1 MEEGRKFM
9 AYMGFQKTGLFTDLY
24 QLTMAYGYWKSG
36 RGNDK
41 AAFNLFFRERPFGG
55 AYAVCCGLGVAI
67 NYIENFGFSEEDLN
81 YLASLKGR
89 RGRYLFDK
97 AFLEYL
103 SGLSLQCDINAI
115 PEGQVVFPLEP
126 LLQVRGPLIQCQLLE
141 TMLLNVINFQTL
153 IATKA
158 ARICSVAEGPVF
170 EFGMRR
176 AQGTDGAL
184 SASRAAYIGGCSGTS
199 HVMAGK
205 IFDIPVKGTHAHSW
219 VMAFDSEKEA
229 FTQYTA
235 SMPDNSVLL
244 VDTYDTI
251 EGVKT
256 AAESGLEMKSRG
268 QKLLGIRLDSGNLNE
283 LSRKARKIL
292 DDHNLEDC
300 LIVASGDLDEHV
312 IKRLKREGA
321 QIDVWGVGTRLATGK
336 GQGALDGVYKMSAL
350 KKEGKKW
357 LPKMKLSDDP
367 LKSTYGGLHQIR
379 RFLKNGSLWGDM
391 IYDEHLG
398 PGNKMECENN
408 IVAIPASLKSKD
420 LLEPIFI
427 GGKRIYTVPDIHTA
441 RQSTTANLHCLT
453 PELLKLKTT
462 KHYPVGLEYKL
473 AQLNRKIADNIT
485 KHPRRN

>member
-1 MEEGRKFM
+1 MSFLGL
-9 AYMGFQKTGLFTDLY
+9 QKTGLFTDLY

-36 RGNDK
+36 RSGDK
-41 AAFNLFFRERPFGG
+41 AAFNLFFRQRPFGG
-55 AYAVCCGLGVAI
+55 AYAICCGLGVAI
-67 NYIENFGFSEEDLN
+67 NCIENFGFSEDDLD
-81 YLASLKGR
+81 YLSSLKGR
-89 RGRYLFDK
+89 RGRCLFDE

-103 SGLSLQCDINAI
+103 SNLSLQCDINAI

-158 ARICSVAEGPVF
+158 ARICSVAQSPVF

-176 AQGTDGAL
+176 AQGADGAL

-205 IFDIPVKGTHAHSW
+205 VFDIPVKGTHAHSW

-256 AAESGLEMKSRG
+256 AAESGLEMKSKG
-268 QKLLGIRLDSGNLNE
+268 QRLLGIRLDSGNLTE
-283 LSRKARKIL
+283 LSIKARRIL
-292 DDHNLEDC
+292 DDHNLKDC

-312 IKRLKREGA
+312 IKELKREGA
-321 QIDVWGVGTRLATGK
+321 HIDIWGVGTRLATGR
-336 GQGALDGVYKMSAL
+336 GQGAIDGVYKMSAL
-350 KKEGKKW
+350 KKDGESW

-379 RFLKNGSLWGDM
+379 RFHKNGKLWGDM
-391 IYDEHLG
+391 IYDERIG
-398 PGNKMECENN
+398 PGNEMEHENN
-408 IVAIPASLKSKD
+408 ILEIPADAEDMD
-420 LLEPIFI
+420 LLVPTFRNGEKVYIE
-427 GGKRIYTVPDIHTA
+427 PDIHTT
-441 RQSTTANLHCLT
+441 RQSTADNMQCL
-453 PELLKLKTT
+453 PQELQELTT
-462 KHYPVGLEYKL
+462 SKRYPVGLESKL
-473 AQLNRKIADNIT
+473 AQLNKEMADNIT
-485 KHPRRN
+485 QRSRRN

>member
-1 MEEGRKFM
+1 MS
-9 AYMGFQKTGLFTDLY
+9 YLGFQKTGLFTDLY

-36 RGNDK
+36 RSGDN

-55 AYAVCCGLGVAI
+55 AYAVCCGLGVAV
-67 NYIENFGFSEEDLN
+67 NCIENFGFSEEDLN
-81 YLASLKGR
+81 YLAGLKGR
-89 RGRYLFDK
+89 RSRRLFDK
-97 AFLEYL
+97 DFLEYL

-115 PEGQVVFPLEP
+115 PEGQIVFPLEP

-176 AQGTDGAL
+176 AQGSDGAL

-205 IFDIPVKGTHAHSW
+205 VFDIPVKGTHAHSW

-256 AAESGLEMKSRG
+256 AVESGLEMKSRG
-268 QKLLGIRLDSGNLNE
+268 QKLLGIRLDSGNLTE

-292 DDHNLEDC
+292 DDHNLKDC

-312 IKRLKREGA
+312 IKKLKREGA
-321 QIDVWGVGTRLATGK
+321 QIDIWGVGTKLATGK

-350 KKEGKKW
+350 KKDGEKW

-379 RFLKNGSLWGDM
+379 RFLKDGKLWGDM
-391 IYDEHLG
+391 IYDERLG
-398 PGNKMECENN
+398 MGNKIKLENN
-408 IVAIPASLKSKD
+408 IAEVPADAKNMD
-420 LLEPIFI
+420 LLKPIFLN
-427 GGKRIYTVPDIHTA
+427 GKKIYTAPVIHTT
-441 RQSTTANLHCLT
+441 REFTATNLACMP
-453 PELLKLKTT
+453 PELLELTT
-462 KHYPVGLEYKL
+462 SKRYPVGLEYEL
-473 AQLNRKIADNIT
+473 AQLNKKMADNIT
-485 KHPRRN
+485 KHSRRS

>member
-126 LLQVRGPLIQCQLLE
+126 LLQVRGSLIQCQLLE

-176 AQGTDGAL
+176 AQGTDRAL

-205 IFDIPVKGTHAHSW
+205 IFDIP
-219 VMAFDSEKEA
+219 E
-229 FTQYTA
+229 FT
-235 SMPDNSVLL
+235 P
-244 VDTYDTI
+244 
-251 EGVKT
+251 
-256 AAESGLEMKSRG
+256 
-268 QKLLGIRLDSGNLNE
+268 
-283 LSRKARKIL
+283 
-292 DDHNLEDC
+292 
-300 LIVASGDLDEHV
+300 
-312 IKRLKREGA
+312 
-321 QIDVWGVGTRLATGK
+321 GK
-336 GQGALDGVYKMSAL
+336 Q
-350 KKEGKKW
+350 
-357 LPKMKLSDDP
+357 
-367 LKSTYGGLHQIR
+367 
-379 RFLKNGSLWGDM
+379 
-391 IYDEHLG
+391 
-398 PGNKMECENN
+398 
-408 IVAIPASLKSKD
+408 
-420 LLEPIFI
+420 
-427 GGKRIYTVPDIHTA
+427 
-441 RQSTTANLHCLT
+441 
-453 PELLKLKTT
+453 
-462 KHYPVGLEYKL
+462 
-473 AQLNRKIADNIT
+473 
-485 KHPRRN
+485 

>member
-1 MEEGRKFM
+1 MS
-9 AYMGFQKTGLFTDLY
+9 YPGFQKTGLFTDLY

-36 RGNDK
+36 RSGDN

-55 AYAVCCGLGVAI
+55 TYAVCCGLGVAI
-67 NYIENFGFSEEDLN
+67 NYIENFGFSKDDLH
-81 YLASLKGR
+81 YLSSLKGR
-89 RGRYLFDK
+89 RGRCLFDE

-103 SGLSLQCDINAI
+103 SNLSLQCDINAI
-115 PEGQVVFPLEP
+115 PEGQVVFPQEP

-176 AQGTDGAL
+176 AQGADGAL

-205 IFDIPVKGTHAHSW
+205 VFDIPVKGTHAHSW

-251 EGVKT
+251 EGVKI
-256 AAESGLEMKSRG
+256 AAESGLEMKSKG
-268 QKLLGIRLDSGNLNE
+268 QKLLGIRLDSGNLTE
-283 LSRKARKIL
+283 LSRKSRKIL
-292 DDHNLEDC
+292 DDHNLKDC

-312 IKRLKREGA
+312 IKKLKQEGA
-321 QIDVWGVGTRLATGK
+321 QIDIWGVGTKLATGK

-350 KKEGKKW
+350 KKDGEEW

-379 RFLKNGSLWGDM
+379 RFLKNGKLWGDM
-391 IYDEHLG
+391 IYDERSG
-398 PGNKMECENN
+398 TSNKMKYDNN
-408 IVAIPASLKSKD
+408 ILEVPANLENTD
-420 LLEPIFI
+420 LLLPVFTN
-427 GGKRIYTVPDIHTA
+427 GKKVYEEPDIHTT
-441 RQSTTANLHCLT
+441 RQSTAINLQYL
-453 PELLKLKTT
+453 PQELLKLKTV
-462 KHYPVGLEYKL
+462 KRYPVGLEHQL
-473 AQLNRKIADNIT
+473 AQLNKEMANNIA
-485 KHPRRN
+485 KHSGRI